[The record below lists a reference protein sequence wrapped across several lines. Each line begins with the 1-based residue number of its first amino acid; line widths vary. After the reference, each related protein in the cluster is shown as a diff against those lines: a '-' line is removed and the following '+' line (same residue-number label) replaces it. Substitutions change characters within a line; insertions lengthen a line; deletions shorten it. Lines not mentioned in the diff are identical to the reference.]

1 MDRCGLAS
9 VRDRAELGR
18 KLGRAVEDLELVA
31 IAHLA
36 CVHGG
41 ARLAQRDGFVD
52 AILQKLDSPR
62 APASLG
68 RDHSFGDRGR
78 QLFYAR

>member
-1 MDRCGLAS
+1 L
-9 VRDRAELGR
+9 
-18 KLGRAVEDLELVA
+18 
-31 IAHLA
+31 
-36 CVHGG
+36 VHGG

-52 AILQKLDSPR
+52 AILQKLDPPR

-68 RDHSFGDRGR
+68 RDHSFGNRGL